1 MQAKLAFTFV
11 VITVALLVLSVVLL
25 TIHSDDGEA
34 YSRTVL
40 AQQDYSST
48 VVPFRRGTITDR
60 NKTILAT
67 SERVYNLILDP
78 KVILDSEA
86 KNKDSTLEALVQ
98 CYGYDRAELE
108 QILVDKP
115 DSSYVRYAR
124 QLSEEERELFLNY
137 QSEFNEVAAKSRSA
151 RIVGVWFESEYKRVY
166 PLNELAC
173 TVLGF
178 SASDSSRGN
187 WGIEEY
193 YNDEL
198 VGVNGREYGYMN
210 SEGSPEREV
219 KQAVDGNT
227 VVTTIDYTIQEI
239 AEKFIRDYMETYSA
253 DNVGVLVMDPNSGE
267 ILAMATDKSYDLNHP
282 TELSAYYTAEEEAAM
297 TEEELSEARARIW
310 KNFAVQDAYEPG
322 STAKPFTV
330 AAALEENLIQP
341 ENTFICEGGKTFGI
355 TGHETTIHCNG
366 THLTVDVEHALM
378 YSCNVAMMDI
388 ANILGNDVFCRYQSQ
403 FGFGK
408 QTNVDLPGESPG
420 LVFEPENMGVTD
432 LATNAFGQ
440 NYNVTMVQLA
450 SAFCSVING
459 GSYYQPHV
467 VKQILNADGEVVK
480 NIEPILVRETVS
492 QSTSDFLKEALF
504 QTVEGGTGSNAAIAG
519 YAVGG
524 KTGTAEKHPRELGQ
538 YLVSFVGFVPAEN
551 PQVLVYVVV
560 DNPTV
565 PEDVSVGSGL
575 AIDIER
581 QVMEGIIPYLNVSY
595 RSDVEPTTE
604 AAQEET
610 QATEAVTGEDGNPIP
625 ASASASYEEN
635 VPEGGYIDDPTA
647 SGEPVGETDAE
658 GNPVMPE
665 AGTEPES
672 ESGSESDP
680 TETSPDI
687 TE

>member
-25 TIHSDDGEA
+25 TINSDDGEA

-78 KVILDSEA
+78 KVILASEA
-86 KNKDSTLEALVQ
+86 KNKDATLEALVQ
-98 CYGYDRAELE
+98 CFGYDRSELE
-108 QILVDKP
+108 AILTEKP
-115 DSSYVRYAR
+115 DSSYVRYQT

-137 QSEFNEVAAKSRSA
+137 QTEFNAAASKSRSA
-151 RIVGVWFESEYKRVY
+151 KITGVWFESEYKRVY
-166 PLNELAC
+166 PQNNLAC

-198 VGVNGREYGYMN
+198 VGVNGREYGYVN

-219 KQAVDGNT
+219 KPAVDGNT
-227 VVTTIDYTIQEI
+227 IVSTIDYTIQGV
-239 AEKFIRDYMETYSA
+239 AEKFIQDYMATYDA
-253 DNVGVLVMDPNSGE
+253 DNVGVLVMDPNNGE
-267 ILAMATDKSYDLNHP
+267 ILAMATDKSFDLNNP
-282 TELSAYYTAEEEAAM
+282 TELSAYITPEEEASM
-297 TEEELSEARARIW
+297 TTEELGEARAQIW
-310 KNFAVQDAYEPG
+310 KNFAIQDAYEPG

-330 AAALEENLIQP
+330 AAGLEENLIQP
-341 ENTFICEGGKTFGI
+341 ENTYICEGAKTFGAE
-355 TGHETTIHCNG
+355 GHETIIRCNG

-388 ANILGNDVFCRYQSQ
+388 AATLGNDIFCQYLSQ

-408 QTNVDLPGESPG
+408 QTNIDLPGESPG
-420 LVFEPENMGVTD
+420 LIYEAQNMGVTD
-432 LATNAFGQ
+432 LATNSFGQ

-467 VKQILNADGEVVK
+467 VKQILNADGEVLK
-480 NIEPILVRETVS
+480 NVEPILVRETVS
-492 QSTSDFLKEALF
+492 QSTCDFLKEALF
-504 QTVEGGTGSNAAIAG
+504 QTVENGTGSSAAIAG
-519 YAVGG
+519 YTVGG
-524 KTGTAEKHPRELGQ
+524 KTGTAQKHPRELGQ
-538 YLVSFVGFVPAEN
+538 YLVSFVGFAPAEN
-551 PQVLVYVVV
+551 PEVLVYVIV

-565 PEDVSVGSGL
+565 PEDVGIGAGL

-581 QVMEGIIPYLNVSY
+581 QVMEGILPYLSVPY
-595 RSDVEPTTE
+595 RSDVETTAEETIE
-604 AAQEET
+604 AT

-625 ASASASYEEN
+625 ASASASYDEN
-635 VPEGGYIDDPTA
+635 VPEGGIIDDPTV
-647 SGEPVGETDAE
+647 SGEPTSETDAE
-658 GNPVMPE
+658 GNPLIPTTGAAE
-665 AGTEPES
+665 ET
-672 ESGSESDP
+672 DP
-680 TETSPDI
+680 TETLPED
-687 TE
+687 